1 MMLSQNAGMTI
12 PVSRRD
18 FLRISG
24 LGGTLAAL
32 AACNPLRSLE
42 AAATSVPTA
51 APSLDQEGL
60 ILHTLRRLTFGPTAA
75 ELETA
80 SRLGL
85 ETWLEEQLEA
95 NLTDT
100 KEVEDRLVEF
110 GTLEMS
116 PGELRDLQENG
127 RVAREL
133 GASAVV
139 RQIFSPHQ
147 LFEVMVDF
155 WTNHFNIFAYSPP
168 ELYLKGRDDR
178 EVIRAHA
185 LGSFPDM
192 LAASAHSPAMLVYLD
207 NAQSRQPS
215 HNENYARE
223 LLELHT
229 LGVDGGYTYNDI
241 RAVARAFTGWSV
253 SRLRRGPGQFVYLPD
268 WHDPDPKT
276 ALGEAL
282 PGGKG
287 DGDRMLEILAEH
299 PSTARFIAS
308 KLSQR
313 FVSDA
318 PSASLIGQVA
328 ETYTQTNG
336 DIPSM
341 LRTILYSDEFAVSSG
356 MKLKR
361 PLDFVVSAIRVTGAD
376 GRLDRVLRFY
386 LQALGQVPFGWRTP
400 DGYPDY
406 ASAWTNTNQSLHR
419 WNLALQVASGMLPG
433 ISTKLTREFG
443 GYSSISVLVD
453 DLSLVLLGTKL
464 PADARRILIDFGESI
479 QMMDLP
485 PEFDPPSL
493 LAGLILSTPHF
504 QIR

>member
-1 MMLSQNAGMTI
+1 MSV

-32 AACNPLRSLE
+32 AACNPLQPLE
-42 AAATSVPTA
+42 AIATSVPTA
-51 APSLDQEGL
+51 APMLDQEGM
-60 ILHTLRRLTFGPTAA
+60 ILHTLRRLTFGPAA
-75 ELETA
+75 EELQEA
-80 SRLGL
+80 NRVGL
-85 ETWLEEQLEA
+85 EVWLDGQLA
-95 NLTDT
+95 AGPSDAP
-100 KEVEDRLVEF
+100 EVEDRLAEF
-110 GTLEMS
+110 ETLKMS

-133 GASAVV
+133 GASAIV
-139 RQIFSPHQ
+139 RQIYSPSQ

-168 ELYLKGRDDR
+168 ELFLKGRDDR
-178 EVIRAHA
+178 EVIRTHA
-185 LGSFPDM
+185 LGKFPEM

-207 NAQSRQPS
+207 NAHSRRPS
-215 HNENYARE
+215 PNENYARE

-241 RAVARAFTGWSV
+241 QSVARAFTGWSV
-253 SRLRRGPGQFVYLPD
+253 DRFRRGAGQFVYLPD

-287 DGDRMLEILAEH
+287 DGDRVLELLAEH
-299 PSTARFIAS
+299 PSTARFIAT

-318 PSASLIGQVA
+318 PPESLIGRVA
-328 ETYTQTNG
+328 ETYSQTGG

-341 LRTILYSDEFAVSSG
+341 LRTITTSDEFAASAG
-356 MKLKR
+356 LKLKR

-376 GRLDRVLRFY
+376 GRLDRVLRFF

-406 ASAWTNTNQSLHR
+406 ASAWTNTNQSLYR
-419 WNLALQVASGMLPG
+419 WNLALLIASGMLPG
-433 ISTKLTREFG
+433 ISTGLSRQFS
-443 GYSSISVLVD
+443 GYSNISELVD
-453 DLSLVLLGTKL
+453 DLSLALLGSQL
-464 PADARRILIDFGESI
+464 PNDARNILIDFGESLPRT
-479 QMMDLP
+479 DLP
-485 PEFDPPSL
+485 LEVDPPSL